1 VKAFQKRLRGM
12 VHGRAGMREIWL
24 IAYPLIVSTASG
36 TVMMFADR
44 MFLSHYSKEALAA
57 ATPAGITHFM
67 CVSLFIGITGYVN
80 SMVAQHYGAQ
90 RHGTCGAIAWQGLYV
105 SAAGSAGLLLAAP
118 FVASLFAWAGHAAE
132 VIMLE
137 ITYFRILIF
146 GSLFFL
152 GANTLSS
159 FFSGIGQNRIVM
171 LAHVC
176 GMFLNVPLSFG
187 LIFGVARLRIPPL
200 GIAGAGYGTIMAQ
213 FLILTILFAEFLR
226 ERYAVYRVRSG
237 YPLHRALLLRLIRFG
252 GPSGVE
258 LLLSIAAFNVFL
270 LLLGSLGTN
279 ELAAVNLTLSWDVIA
294 FLPQIGLGVAVAAVT
309 GKYVGAKDYVS
320 ATRAPYIGLIISFA
334 YASIFVFLFL
344 ALPSRLVSVFG
355 GSGAG
360 DGFHDVRTLSVT
372 LLRLAALYV
381 LADAARA
388 IFAGALRGAGDTR
401 FLMWSAV
408 VLHWCFLA
416 IPGAFLIRRHLLGV
430 IGAWIWFILFL
441 VFMAIVLIVRF
452 RNDKWKRI
460 DVLGQGLV

>member
-1 VKAFQKRLRGM
+1 M
-12 VHGRAGMREIWL
+12 VHGQAGVREIWL

-67 CVSLFIGITGYVN
+67 CVSLFVGITGYVN
-80 SMVAQHYGAQ
+80 SMVAQHRGAQ
-90 RHGTCGAIAWQGLYV
+90 RHGACGAIAWQGLYV
-105 SAAGSAGLLLAAP
+105 SAAGSACLLLVAP
-118 FVASLFAWAGHAAE
+118 FVSSLFAWAGHAAE
-132 VIMLE
+132 VVQLE
-137 ITYFRILIF
+137 KTYFRILIF
-146 GSLFFL
+146 GSVFFL
-152 GANTLSS
+152 SANTLSS
-159 FFSGIGQNRIVM
+159 FFSGIGQSRIVM
-171 LAHVC
+171 LANVC
-176 GMFLNVPLSFG
+176 GMILNLPLSFG
-187 LIFGVARLRIPPL
+187 LVFGVDRLRIPPL
-200 GIAGAGYGTIMAQ
+200 GIAGAGYGTIISQ
-213 FLILTILFAEFLR
+213 FVILAILFAEFLR
-226 ERYAVYRVRSG
+226 ERYSVYRVRSG
-237 YPLHRALLLRLIRFG
+237 YPVHRAHLLRLIRFG
-252 GPSGVE
+252 APSGVE

-279 ELAAVNLTLSWDVIA
+279 ELAAVNLTLSWDLIA

-320 ATRAPYIGLIISFA
+320 ATRAPYLGLIISFT

-344 ALPSRLVSVFG
+344 VFPSRLVSVFG

-360 DGFHDVRTLSVT
+360 DGFHEVRTLSVT

-401 FLMWSAV
+401 FLMWSAI
-408 VLHWCFLA
+408 VLHWCLLA

-441 VFMAIVLIVRF
+441 VLMAIVLIVRF

-460 DVLGQGLV
+460 DVLGEVL